1 MTPFL
6 YAIFGITIAGGLLA
20 WYANTH
26 REEDKE

>member
-6 YAIFGITIAGGLLA
+6 YAIFGFAAALGLLA

-26 REEDKE
+26 REEDKK